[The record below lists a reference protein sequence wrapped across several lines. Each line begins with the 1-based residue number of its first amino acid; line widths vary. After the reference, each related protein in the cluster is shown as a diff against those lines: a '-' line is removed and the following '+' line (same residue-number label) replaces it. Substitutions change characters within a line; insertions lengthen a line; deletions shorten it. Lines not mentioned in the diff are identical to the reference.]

1 MPAAHIAQGE
11 ISMLQQLYLTH
22 LLLDVRQPARAR
34 VLDARARRRAIR
46 RRRLLDLLRAPARRI
61 PTGVHYA

>member
-1 MPAAHIAQGE
+1 
-11 ISMLQQLYLTH
+11 MLKQLYLTH

-46 RRRLLDLLRAPARRI
+46 RRRLLDLVRAPARRI